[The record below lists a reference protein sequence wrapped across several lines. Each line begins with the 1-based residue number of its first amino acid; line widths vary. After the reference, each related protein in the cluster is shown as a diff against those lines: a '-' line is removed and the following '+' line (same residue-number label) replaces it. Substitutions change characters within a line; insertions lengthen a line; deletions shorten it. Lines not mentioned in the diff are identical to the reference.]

1 MKVKKILG
9 WTSAGVAALLILAVV
24 AGYFYLHT
32 SSFQQFAIHKI
43 VEQANLATGG
53 KTEIGGLDFQLS
65 NLTAHLYNITVR
77 GTESTD
83 QPPLL
88 HADKLTVGLKI
99 VSALHHQVSLN
110 ELVVEHPV
118 VHVQVNRDGKNNL
131 PTAPPSQSSSHTS
144 VFDLAVAHAQL
155 INGEINYNDRKIP
168 LTADLHDLATNIQFE
183 SLAKRYDGTFS
194 YDNGHLEYAQYAPL
208 SHHLNLQFDA
218 TAERFDLRSMSL
230 TVGSSEV
237 ALNAKVSDY
246 SNPVAD
252 GDYRIRI
259 HAQDFAA
266 MSPSSAPA
274 GDVAVNGTLHYQA
287 AANQPLLRD
296 TRAISGTSVTRPSA
310 CPNPV
315 GWALAS
321 ATTSIYTNASGK
333 L

>member
-32 SSFQQFAIHKI
+32 SSFQQLAIHKI

-144 VFDLAVAHAQL
+144 VFDVAV
-155 INGEINYNDRKIP
+155 D
-168 LTADLHDLATNIQFE
+168 
-183 SLAKRYDGTFS
+183 
-194 YDNGHLEYAQYAPL
+194 
-208 SHHLNLQFDA
+208 
-218 TAERFDLRSMSL
+218 
-230 TVGSSEV
+230 
-237 ALNAKVSDY
+237 
-246 SNPVAD
+246 
-252 GDYRIRI
+252 IRRG
-259 HAQDFAA
+259 
-266 MSPSSAPA
+266 SPSFGKWVGVELSAENKRQLFIPIGYAHGFCVTSEGAGFPA
-274 GDVAVNGTLHYQA
+274 ATSSTILN
-287 AANQPLLRD
+287 
-296 TRAISGTSVTRPSA
+296 SGLT
-310 CPNPV
+310 
-315 GWALAS
+315 
-321 ATTSIYTNASGK
+321 
-333 L
+333 